1 MNINNLKEKVLSF
14 INKNKIIILRII
26 CILLLFIL
34 LLVII
39 YKKYTKQNI
48 SVNNNEQA
56 ALLSDNVEEENE
68 ETEEE
73 LKMIRVDI
81 KGAVSK
87 PGVYSLK
94 EGSIVDDVIK
104 LAGGINKNAN
114 TKEINLSKKLK
125 DEMVIVIYT
134 NLELEEF
141 KKKKEE
147 SNKKEECICDND
159 INEVCVKESYTNSY
173 EYNSSS
179 FYSSES
185 KVSKESESIDYLI
198 NINTASLEE
207 LLTLT
212 GIGESK
218 AKAIIEYRKE
228 NKFEVIEDIMKV
240 SGIGQSVF
248 DKIKKNIT
256 VWFFIHSNI
265 NSINNIFFSI
275 YKNL

>member
-48 SVNNNEQA
+48 SVNNNEQV
-56 ALLSDNVEEENE
+56 ALSSDNVEEENE

-159 INEVCVKESYTNSY
+159 INEACVNESYTNSY

-256 VWFFIHSNI
+256 V
-265 NSINNIFFSI
+265 
-275 YKNL
+275 

>member
-48 SVNNNEQA
+48 SVNNEQV

-114 TKEINLSKKLK
+114 TEEINLSKKLK

-185 KVSKESESIDYLI
+185 KVSKENESIDYLI

-256 VWFFIHSNI
+256 V
-265 NSINNIFFSI
+265 
-275 YKNL
+275 

>member
-48 SVNNNEQA
+48 SVNNNEQV

-114 TKEINLSKKLK
+114 TEEINLSKKLK

-185 KVSKESESIDYLI
+185 KVSKENESIDYLI

-256 VWFFIHSNI
+256 V
-265 NSINNIFFSI
+265 
-275 YKNL
+275 